1 MGIVTHSK
9 IQQRT
14 KLSKKIQTPKIETAS
29 VASNPL
35 FCMYFCANFIDSR
48 RRSFLMLSKVSWFS
62 SAFPTRFSRCTST
75 RSCFHDAGCLPC
87 RLFAVSKPI
96 YFPVIKQ
103 IQREQKPP
111 FPLHFLRS
119 QVRLIKN
126 DYS

>member
-9 IQQRT
+9 IQHST
-14 KLSKKIQTPKIETAS
+14 KLSRKNSDSKNCNQKHSEQPPFCTS
-29 VASNPL
+29 VQS
-35 FCMYFCANFIDSR
+35 FIDSR

-103 IQREQKPP
+103 IQREQKSP
-111 FPLHFLRS
+111 FPLHFFEITCS
-119 QVRLIKN
+119 TADQK
-126 DYS
+126 